1 MAKEAVYNNFDNKV
15 TLTFTDDGVV
25 EDVSTASKIEVI
37 IGGTTIDT
45 IADSGAFDLANSNV
59 GIVRL
64 DFGSKAITAG
74 AYSVRIVVYDIV
86 NTNGIVWAHEN
97 GETKV
102 SIKVI

>member
-1 MAKEAVYNNFDNKV
+1 MSKEAVYNNSDNKV
-15 TLTFTDDGVV
+15 TLTFTDDGAAI
-25 EDVSTASKIEVI
+25 DVSTASKIEVI

-45 IADSGAFDLANSNV
+45 IADSGAFDLSNSNV
-59 GIVRL
+59 GVVKL
-64 DFGSKAITAG
+64 DFGAKGITSG